1 MPTKDDIGGFD
12 ISMNKP
18 LRMEILGGLQ
28 QLLSEA
34 QDHVNGH
41 APVVACPGETAQVT
55 SLQELKDHVESG
67 TITPISK
74 EIEHLH
80 DIRVLIQLSE
90 RIDLSQQEV
99 WQSLM
104 RFFTIWLFLTGVDF
118 DGNVLRKKKKR
129 AKFK

>member
-18 LRMEILGGLQ
+18 LCMEILGGLQ

-34 QDHVNGH
+34 QNHVNGH
-41 APVVACPGETAQVT
+41 APVVACPGKAAQVA

-67 TITPISK
+67 TIALISK

-104 RFFTIWLFLTGVDF
+104 CFFTIWLFLTGVDF
-118 DGNVLRKKKKR
+118 NGNVLKTKSKI
-129 AKFK
+129 